1 MSRGFQ
7 SMQGK
12 VVLLV
17 VGLITVAAFIVGS
30 LSVWQIKRFGENDVE
45 KTREHMLA
53 EREGKL
59 KSLVE
64 SAHNLLNEYLQR
76 AQKGEFSVEEA
87 QERALKRIGHMIY
100 DGGEGYFWIHSA
112 GNRAIMLMHPFKPEM
127 QGKDVTAYEDL
138 TGVRSVFYNGE
149 VYARD
154 ADAVRAHVRPTRLFA
169 EMNRLCAEKGEGTV
183 EYYWPKPG
191 EDPSVV
197 YPKVSYVKLFGP
209 WNWVIG
215 TGMYVDDVE
224 REVAKIRQETSARIG
239 QVVLAVILSLLGCLA
254 IAVLLAVF
262 FARRF
267 VRPVNDMVV
276 AAERLAQGDLTA
288 AVTIT
293 TRDEIG
299 RLAQAFEH
307 MRQGLRQLI
316 EGISQGSNQ
325 VSHTAAAL
333 SSQMDQTSSAA
344 TENAATVGEIAATV
358 DNVAENIKAVSGQL
372 AEAGRQADQSQ
383 RNIDRVID
391 TMREIE
397 QSSQEAARSVETLI
411 QAIEKIVLFVGAI
424 NDIAEQTNLLAL
436 NAAIEAARA
445 GDAGRGFAVVAE
457 EVRKLAENS
466 ARSAKEIS
474 SIIGEVQQQ
483 SAQAVRI
490 MESGKEKTVHGG
502 RVVEEVGRSLMAII
516 ELVKGLSQKAREVAE
531 AAGQMSEAVQN
542 VAATTEEQTAA
553 MEEVAASA
561 AELNKI
567 AGSMKEMVGRFR
579 LE

>member
-1 MSRGFQ
+1 MFRGFQ

-12 VVLLV
+12 VVTLV
-17 VGLITVAAFIVGS
+17 VSLIVLAALIIGS
-30 LSVWQIKRFGENDVE
+30 LSVWQIKRFGESNVE
-45 KTREHMLA
+45 KIREQMLA

-59 KSLVE
+59 RSLVE
-64 SAHNLLNEYLQR
+64 SAHNLTGEYVQR
-76 AQKGEFSVEEA
+76 VKTGELTVEDA
-87 QERALKRIGHMIY
+87 QERAFKRISHMLY
-100 DGGEGYFWIHSA
+100 DEGQGYFWIHTA
-112 GNRAIMLMHPFKPEM
+112 GERAVMLMHPIKPELK
-127 QGKDVTAYEDL
+127 GKDMAADEDL
-138 TGVRSVFYNGE
+138 ALVRSIFYQGQIYTKDAPE
-149 VYARD
+149 VRERVKAKK
-154 ADAVRAHVRPTRLFA
+154 LFA

-183 EYYWPKPG
+183 VYYWPKPG
-191 EDPSVV
+191 EDPSVG
-197 YPKVSYVKLFGP
+197 YPKISYVKLFGP
-209 WNWVIG
+209 WNWIIG
-215 TGMYVDDVE
+215 SGIYVDDIE
-224 REVAKIRQETSARIG
+224 KEAAMIRQETMKRVG
-239 QVVLAVILSLLGCLA
+239 QVVLAVVISLLGCLVL
-254 IAVLLAVF
+254 AVLLAVF

-267 VRPVNDMVV
+267 VRPVSDMVV
-276 AAERLAQGDLTA
+276 AAERLARGDLTA
-288 AVTIT
+288 AVSVSSS
-293 TRDEIG
+293 DEIG
-299 RLAQAFEH
+299 RLAHAFEQ

-316 EGISQGSNQ
+316 QGISQGSAQ
-325 VSHTAAAL
+325 VSNTAAAL

-344 TENAATVGEIAATV
+344 TENASTVGEIAATV
-358 DNVAENIKAVSGQL
+358 DNVAENIKAVSGRL

-391 TMREIE
+391 TMQEIE

-445 GDAGRGFAVVAE
+445 GEAGRGFAVVAE

-490 MESGKEKTVHGG
+490 MESGKEKTVQGS
-502 RVVEEVGRSLMAII
+502 RVVEEVGRSLMSII
-516 ELVKGLSQKAREVAE
+516 ELVKELSQKAQEVAVS
-531 AAGQMSEAVQN
+531 AGQMSEAVQN

-567 AGSMKEMVGRFR
+567 AGSMKEMVSQFR